1 MNEQIERFLNYI
13 SHINTNSEHTRDA
26 YERDLQKF
34 RDFLHR
40 EGIEKLEMVDRSI
53 VLNYISYLREE
64 CMLKN
69 NSVLRRVSTLRSFY
83 TYLNEYGILSANP
96 FVLVKLGSVRRQV
109 PEFLFYDE
117 LDALFDSIDIETAAG
132 LRDRAMFELIYA
144 CGLRVSEA
152 AALKI
157 SDLDFS
163 ECIVHIL
170 GKGNKERV
178 VPFHDVAKEFL
189 LRYLSEVRPLWCADD
204 HAFVFINQHGRPLTS
219 RGIQYILDQ
228 TVKKSGLMLRVHP
241 HMLRHSFATH
251 MLDNGADLRLVQE
264 LLGHASLS
272 TTQIYTHVTRERLK
286 NAYNSAFP
294 RAKVSK

>member
-1 MNEQIERFLNYI
+1 M
-13 SHINTNSEHTRDA
+13 
-26 YERDLQKF
+26 
-34 RDFLHR
+34 
-40 EGIEKLEMVDRSI
+40 
-53 VLNYISYLREE
+53 
-64 CMLKN
+64 
-69 NSVLRRVSTLRSFY
+69 
-83 TYLNEYGILSANP
+83 NEYGILSANP

-189 LRYLSEVRPLWCADD
+189 LRYLREVRPLWCADD
-204 HAFVFINQHGRPLTS
+204 HAFVFVNQHGRAADKPRYS
-219 RGIQYILDQ
+219 IHFGSDSQ
-228 TVKKSGLMLRVHP
+228 KKRPDAASSP
-241 HMLRHSFATH
+241 AYAASFIRNA
-251 MLDNGADLRLVQE
+251 
-264 LLGHASLS
+264 HAG
-272 TTQIYTHVTRERLK
+272 
-286 NAYNSAFP
+286 
-294 RAKVSK
+294 

>member
-1 MNEQIERFLNYI
+1 M
-13 SHINTNSEHTRDA
+13 
-26 YERDLQKF
+26 
-34 RDFLHR
+34 
-40 EGIEKLEMVDRSI
+40 
-53 VLNYISYLREE
+53 
-64 CMLKN
+64 
-69 NSVLRRVSTLRSFY
+69 
-83 TYLNEYGILSANP
+83 NEYGILSANP

-189 LRYLSEVRPLWCADD
+189 LRYLREVRPLWCADD
-204 HAFVFINQHGRPLTS
+204 HAFVFVNQHGRPLTS

>member
-1 MNEQIERFLNYI
+1 MDEQIERFLNYI
-13 SHINTNSEHTRDA
+13 SQINTNSEHTRDA
-26 YERDLQKF
+26 YERDLHKF

-83 TYLNEYGILSANP
+83 PYLNEYGILSANP

-189 LRYLSEVRPLWCADD
+189 LRYLREVRPLWCADD
-204 HAFVFINQHGRPLTS
+204 HAFVFVNQHGRPLTS

-294 RAKVSK
+294 RAKVLK